1 MKGMDILKTTAAFLA
16 ALVLVSCGSGG
27 DTVATAPGISGHI
40 TIGGTYFAGVT
51 VTLSGTA
58 SATTTTNSSGYYS
71 FTGLANGDYVVT
83 PTRTGCTFT
92 PTSSPTLT
100 YSGTDIT
107 QNFTTVITP
116 AISAGGNHSL
126 ALKSNGTVWA
136 WGYNGYGQLGDGTTT
151 RKLEPVQI
159 TGLTGV
165 IAIAAGGNHSLALR
179 GNGTV
184 WAWGLNTNGQ
194 LGNGT
199 TTSSSTPV
207 QVSNLS
213 GIAAIAAG
221 GNHSLALTTGGG
233 IKAWGYNASGQLGD
247 GTTTRS
253 SIPLNVSGLTSGVT
267 AIAAGDAHSLA
278 RTSSGGV
285 KAWGLNGNG
294 QLGNDSTTNSS
305 TPVNVIG
312 LTSGI
317 TAIAAGGFHS
327 LALTSSGAIKA
338 WGLNNDGQ
346 LGNSSFTNYSYPV
359 NVTSLTS
366 DVIAIA
372 AGGYH
377 SLALTTG
384 GAVWS
389 WGLNSSGQLGDGTV
403 TRSSFP
409 VGVNGLT
416 SGINTLS
423 GGESHSL
430 ALTNAGSAKAWGLN
444 TNGQLGNDST
454 TNATSPINVS
464 SF

>member
-1 MKGMDILKTTAAFLA
+1 MKGMDILKTTAAFLLV
-16 ALVLVSCGSGG
+16 LVLVSCGGGG
-27 DTVATAPGISGHI
+27 DTAATAPGISGHI

-51 VTLSGTA
+51 VTLSGTS

-92 PTSSPTLT
+92 PTASPTLT

-107 QNFTTVITP
+107 QNFTTAITP
-116 AISAGGNHSL
+116 AIAAGGNHSL

-151 RKLEPVQI
+151 RRLEPVQI

-233 IKAWGYNASGQLGD
+233 VKAWGYNASGQLGN

-267 AIAAGDAHSLA
+267 AIAAGESHSLA
-278 RTSSGGV
+278 LNSSGGV
-285 KAWGLNGNG
+285 KAWGYNGYGQLGDGNVINNLTPGNVSGLTAGIDAIAAGGNHSLALTNAGGVKAWGLNTYGQLGNNTTTESHLPLDVSGLAGMTAIAAGGNHSLALTSTGGIKAWGYNAYGQLGDETTTYRTTPVDVFSLTSGITAITAGESHSLALTNAGGARAWGLNTNG

-305 TPVNVIG
+305 TPVNV
-312 LTSGI
+312 
-317 TAIAAGGFHS
+317 
-327 LALTSSGAIKA
+327 
-338 WGLNNDGQ
+338 
-346 LGNSSFTNYSYPV
+346 NSF
-359 NVTSLTS
+359 
-366 DVIAIA
+366 
-372 AGGYH
+372 
-377 SLALTTG
+377 
-384 GAVWS
+384 
-389 WGLNSSGQLGDGTV
+389 
-403 TRSSFP
+403 
-409 VGVNGLT
+409 
-416 SGINTLS
+416 
-423 GGESHSL
+423 
-430 ALTNAGSAKAWGLN
+430 
-444 TNGQLGNDST
+444 
-454 TNATSPINVS
+454 
-464 SF
+464 